1 MDHDEYDKVELP
13 ALDQLQQLGWQYVHG
28 SKLSPESSDERGAYR
43 EVILF
48 NRLTTAIQRINPWI
62 SEENL
67 RKVVREITH
76 PNYATLMEA
85 NQGLW
90 QLLVQYQS
98 VEQDLGKGRKGQT
111 VKVIDFDN
119 LDNNEFLCT
128 NQFKIEGVNQNIIPD
143 ILLFVN
149 GIPLG
154 VIECKSPFAKTAPM
168 QAGIDQLLRYANRR
182 NPAANE
188 GAERLFWYNQFMVS
202 THRDKA
208 RVGTISSRVEHY
220 MEWKDAYPSSLV
232 TDAEGE
238 EASNSQQLLIAGML
252 NPKNCL
258 DLVQN
263 FTIFEPV
270 QGRVIKKIARYQQ
283 FRAVHKTMQRLKSGT
298 TKKDKG
304 GVIWHTQGSGKS
316 LTMVMLA
323 IKMRRDPELRDYK
336 LVFITDR
343 TQLDSQLTSQFERA
357 QGETVYHAN
366 SVADLKELLAKDSSD
381 LVTCM
386 VQKFQEG
393 EELDFPLLNN
403 SEKIVIMADEAHRTQ
418 YGTLGVAINT
428 GLPNAPKIAF
438 TGTPLITTKK
448 TNNEFG
454 TYIDTYTIE
463 QAVADGATCQIL
475 YEGRAAATKVTGD
488 SLDQLFNEYFGDRTP
503 QEQQAIKKKYGNEQ
517 AVLEAPQRIRWIC
530 IDLLKHYRQHI
541 QPNGFK
547 AMIVT
552 SSRRAAVLYKK
563 ALDELDAPQSE
574 VIISGSHNDSELF
587 TPYTDASKQKT
598 AIENFLK
605 PLNEHPLSILIVK
618 DMLLTGFDAP
628 ICQVMYLDRKLR
640 DHSLLQ
646 AIARVNRTNENKQ
659 RGFIVDYYGLSDYL
673 WDALE
678 MFSTEDVA
686 GAMKNLKDEIPKLK
700 ATHTRVMKHF
710 KGLDVTDVD
719 ACVQVLEDEEKRQQF
734 EIDFKKFAQQLDII
748 MPDPAASPY
757 LHDLKYLGKI
767 NQGARTRYRDEQLN
781 LSGVG
786 EKVRQLIEE
795 HLHAT
800 GVDSKIPPVDLFAI
814 DFKTVVDGH
823 KSDRTKASEIEYA
836 IRHHIKVNLE
846 EDEEYYKSL
855 SEKLKELLKLKD
867 EHWDELVQLL
877 FDFRSTMAEDRQRAA
892 DDLGLNDIEFSFHNI
907 LIAEIAR
914 TTGDDSINET
924 IHDEVIVVTKQ
935 LVSML
940 DEATEIVDF
949 FNKQNEIK
957 RVQKKIK
964 RTIIETSFDDAEL
977 RKAVMDRFME
987 LAKVKFK

>member
-1 MDHDEYDKVELP
+1 MDNDEYDKVEQP
-13 ALDQLQQLGWQYVHG
+13 ALEQLQQLGWQCIHG

-43 EVILF
+43 DVILF
-48 NRLTTAIQRINPWI
+48 DRLTAAVQRINPWI

-90 QLLVQYQS
+90 TTLVHYLS

-111 VKVIDFDN
+111 VKFIDFDN

-128 NQFKIEGVNQNIIPD
+128 NQFKIEGTNQNIIPD
-143 ILLFVN
+143 IVLFVN

-154 VIECKSPFAKTAPM
+154 VIECKSPFSKTAPM
-168 QAGIDQLLRYANRR
+168 EAGIDQLLRYANRR
-182 NPAANE
+182 NPTAQE

-208 RVGTISSRVEHY
+208 RIGTISSRVEHY
-220 MEWKDAYPSSLV
+220 LEWKDAYPL
-232 TDAEGE
+232 TAEDLGE
-238 EASNSQQLLIAGML
+238 DTTSQQMLIAGIL
-252 NPKNCL
+252 NPKNFL
-258 DLVQN
+258 DMMQN
-263 FTIFEPV
+263 FTIFEPI
-270 QGRVIKKIARYQQ
+270 QGKMVKKVARYQQ
-283 FRAVHKTMQRLKSGT
+283 FRAVHKTVQRLKGGT
-298 TKKDKG
+298 SKKDKG

-343 TQLDSQLTSQFERA
+343 TQLDQQLTSQFERA

-366 SVADLKELLAKDSSD
+366 SVADLKVLLAKDSSD

-438 TGTPLITTKK
+438 TGTPLITTQK
-448 TNNEFG
+448 THNEFG
-454 TYIDTYTIE
+454 SYIDTYTIE

-488 SLDQLFNEYFGDRTP
+488 SLDKLFNEYFGDRTP
-503 QEQQAIKKKYGNEQ
+503 QEQQAIKKKFGNEQ

-530 IDLLKHYRQHI
+530 IDLLKHYREHI

-552 SSRRAAVLYKK
+552 SSRRAAVLYKN
-563 ALDELDAPQSE
+563 ALDELGGPQSE
-574 VIISGSHNDSELF
+574 VIISGKHNDEDLF
-587 TPYTDASKQKT
+587 APYTDSKQQKT
-598 AIENFLK
+598 AIENYCK
-605 PLNEHPLSILIVK
+605 PLSEEPLSILVVK

-628 ICQVMYLDRKLR
+628 VCQVMYLDRKLR
-640 DHSLLQ
+640 DHTLLQ
-646 AIARVNRTNENKQ
+646 AIARVNRTHENKQ

-673 WDALE
+673 WEALE
-678 MFSTEDVA
+678 TFSAEDVA
-686 GAMKNLKDEIPKLK
+686 GAMRNLKDEIPKLK
-700 ATHTRVMKHF
+700 ATHTRVMRHF
-710 KGLDVTDVD
+710 KGMDITDVD
-719 ACVQVLEDEEKRQQF
+719 ACVLVLEDEEKRQQF
-734 EIDFKKFAQQLDII
+734 EIDFKKFAQQMDII
-748 MPDPAASPY
+748 MPDTAASPY
-757 LHDLKYLGKI
+757 LGDLKYLGKI
-767 NQGARTRYRDEQLN
+767 NQGARNLYRDEQLN
-781 LSGVG
+781 LAGVG

-800 GVDSKIPPVDLFAI
+800 GVDPKIPPVDLFAV
-814 DFKTVVDGH
+814 DFKDAVDGH
-823 KSDRTKASEIEYA
+823 KSDRTKASEIEHA

-846 EDEEYYKSL
+846 EDEEYYSSL
-855 SEKLKELLKLKD
+855 SEKLNELLKRKD

-877 FDFRSTMAEDRQRAA
+877 FAFRTTIEDDRQKAA
-892 DDLGLNDIEFSFHNI
+892 DDLGLSDVEFSFHNI
-907 LIAEIAR
+907 LVAEIAR
-914 TTGDDSINET
+914 ATGEDSMDEST
-924 IHDEVIVVTKQ
+924 HDEVIAVTRL
-935 LVSML
+935 LVEML
-940 DEATEIVDF
+940 DEATVIVDF
-949 FNKQNEIK
+949 FNKQDEIK